1 MSKALVVDDSRT
13 IRLILRR
20 ILREAGFEVFEA
32 GNGKEALD
40 ALQAQ
45 DGDICLALVD
55 WNMPEMNGME
65 LLTEIRRH
73 PEMSSMK
80 VIMVTTEAEVGHM
93 SSALQAG
100 ADEYVMKPFTKEI
113 LKEKLQL
120 AGALSFA
127 D

>member
-1 MSKALVVDDSRT
+1 MKMSKALVVDDSRT

-100 ADEYVMKPFTKEI
+100 ADEYVMKPFTKE
-113 LKEKLQL
+113 KLQL

>member
-93 SSALQAG
+93 SSGRRRFRRDPARGHARARSG
-100 ADEYVMKPFTKEI
+100 SSD
-113 LKEKLQL
+113 
-120 AGALSFA
+120 
-127 D
+127 